1 MALRD
6 WLQKTPRKPENMPQ
20 GVPPKIAKTPF
31 DPFGSTGGKLF
42 SEKRVPSERITT
54 GTIYQGK
61 PTDEALEIAERIYNH
76 LADMKRPCF
85 EGTILAAAGGDVTYC
100 RSILFR
106 LVVEGFIEYR
116 GGGAYQIP
124 KDPPKKAL
132 RKDLKC

>member
-1 MALRD
+1 MSYLEQLKSENAHPEALPK
-6 WLQKTPRKPENMPQ
+6 LAKP
-20 GVPPKIAKTPF
+20 PF
-31 DPFGSTGGKLF
+31 DPFGSTGGKVF
-42 SEKRVPSERITT
+42 SEKKAPSERITT

-61 PTDEALEIAERIYNH
+61 PTDEALETAELIFNFM
-76 LADMKRPCF
+76 ANTGRPCF
-85 EGTILAAAGGDVTYC
+85 EGAILTAAGRDATFS

-124 KDPPKKAL
+124 KDPPNKAL